1 MDDLARDLQQPL
13 EDLDRE
19 IKPFMYNSDDENSEE
34 FVYKFSNSNS
44 PKDS

>member
-19 IKPFMYNSDDENSEE
+19 IKPFMYPSDDENSEE
-34 FVYKFSNSNS
+34 FVYKFS
-44 PKDS
+44 D